1 MYKKIDTSDLIFEC
15 EEQLRG
21 DCVSPREFETRRVW
35 EIEGASVE
43 ELLENLGYGSCN
55 VKRNKNSV
63 ISEYIRENKSWA
75 YGKAEKR
82 TVEDALSQVF
92 GGFYFDKQAL
102 AQNIN

>member
-1 MYKKIDTSDLIFEC
+1 MHKTIDTGDLIFEC

-21 DCVSPREFETRRVW
+21 ECVSPREFEIRRVW
-35 EIEGASVE
+35 EIESASVG
-43 ELLENLGYGSCN
+43 ELLINLGYDSA
-55 VKRNKNSV
+55 
-63 ISEYIRENKSWA
+63 SEYIRENKSWA